1 MNDAEFQVHG
11 AGDPRLA
18 AYARSPL
25 PAWLWTADGKRIL
38 WANPAGVRMFGAAD
52 AAALAE
58 QTFGPADRHRRQ
70 IARLANRLPANGAIR
85 LERLQG
91 FGAAPGV
98 LATCGCLRFDFPD
111 GSHGV
116 LIAAGSIALI
126 AALPARAAPVRP
138 EREAPLEAASPEPAS
153 PPSAPFIAQTIAAQS
168 APDDEAPAPSGEAP
182 AGFALFD
189 AFDEPPAAEA
199 PPELDLESV
208 LETNLPHVE
217 ATPRQA
223 PPRRRD
229 VRHGNAP
236 ARFSPAISSPAI
248 ETVDDAPWP
257 DAPRLP
263 LRFTWRMDRDG
274 RFMPHAG
281 EFTRLVGP
289 RISAFGRP
297 WSEIAATFGLD
308 PDGRVMQAVATRETW
323 SGITLSWPVDGGGR
337 LPVELSGVPFF
348 DAARNFV
355 GYRGFGVCRDLDA
368 LARLAARRRDEPFGE
383 TAAPQETPADGFT
396 RRRSAP
402 RRFRLRNCLTR
413 SLPRLHIK
421 PIWKRPWK
429 PPRKR
434 FERRFEAGFEQHS
447 DGNADGI
454 AARTR

>member
-25 PAWLWTADGKRIL
+25 PAWLWTADGKQIL
-38 WANPAGVRMFGAAD
+38 WANAAGARLFGAAD

-58 QTFGPADRHRRQ
+58 KTFGPADRHRRQ

-91 FGAAPGV
+91 FGAAPGG

-126 AALPARAAPVRP
+126 APLRAGCGCAARQRDAAASRIARAGLAGPFSR
-138 EREAPLEAASPEPAS
+138 ASHRHAS
-153 PPSAPFIAQTIAAQS
+153 AS
-168 APDDEAPAPSGEAP
+168 DDEAPAPSAEAP
-182 AGFALFD
+182 VGFALFD

-199 PPELDLESV
+199 PPEPDLESV
-208 LETNLPHVE
+208 LEIDLPHVE
-217 ATPRQA
+217 ATPHHA
-223 PPRRRD
+223 PRAEETPPMET
-229 VRHGNAP
+229 HPHN
-236 ARFSPAISSPAI
+236 SSPAI
-248 ETVDDAPWP
+248 ESADTALP

-274 RFMPHAG
+274 RFMPRAG

-289 RISAFGRP
+289 RTSAFGRP
-297 WSEIAATFGLD
+297 WSEIAATFGID
-308 PDGRVMQAVATRETW
+308 PEGRVMQAVATRETW
-323 SGITLSWPVDGGGR
+323 SGIALSWPADGGGR

-355 GYRGFGVCRDLDA
+355 GYRGFGVCRDLDG
-368 LARLAARRRDEPFGE
+368 LARLAARRRNEPFGE
-383 TAAPQETPADGFT
+383 TAAPQEVPAAD
-396 RRRSAP
+396 P
-402 RRFRLRNCLTR
+402 
-413 SLPRLHIK
+413 
-421 PIWKRPWK
+421 
-429 PPRKR
+429 
-434 FERRFEAGFEQHS
+434 S
-447 DGNADGI
+447 DQTQRHAAFACGN
-454 AARTR
+454 T